1 VLKSTYQRQTD
12 TNSNVVI
19 YFNCIMTIP
28 VYIILPLI
36 AAVVYTV
43 AAMLFKKVLQNG
55 ANLWY
60 INFLSNI
67 VTCLFM
73 VPVYF
78 SGQHH
83 VTGPI
88 PYIPAL
94 VVSVFFIAGQ
104 AFSLIALK
112 YGDVSVATPL
122 LGTKVLM
129 VALFTILLLGIPVP
143 LLWWIASILAVVAM
157 LFLRGQDDKSKKS
170 FVPTVIFSL
179 LCALG
184 FALSDIYIQ
193 KWAPVYGPDRLIF
206 IVFIMVALL
215 SIAFVPLFWKTK
227 FLFKSPVSSLFAI
240 SIVCIALQSV
250 LVAVALS
257 RFGNATAVNIAFSS
271 RGMWSVIFIWLFG
284 SLIGNDERLL
294 GTKTFWQRLTGSV
307 CILLAII
314 LVLVKN

>member
-1 VLKSTYQRQTD
+1 MNHQLLVTGKKYWVAPLNYFQTQM
-12 TNSNVVI
+12 VI
-19 YFNCIMTIP
+19 P
-28 VYIILPLI
+28 LYILLPLI

-43 AAMLFKKVLQNG
+43 AAMLFKKVIDHG

-73 VPVYF
+73 LPVYF
-78 SGQHH
+78 ASNHPG
-83 VTGPI
+83 GPI
-88 PYIPAL
+88 PYVPAF
-94 VVSVFFIAGQ
+94 VISVFFIAGQ
-104 AFSLIALK
+104 AFSLFALRS
-112 YGDVSVATPL
+112 GDVSVATPL

-129 VALFTILLLGIPVP
+129 VALFTIILLGIPVP
-143 LLWWIASILAVVAM
+143 LLWWIASILAVVALLM
-157 LFLRGQDDKSKKS
+157 LRGKDSKSKKS
-170 FVPTVIFSL
+170 FVPTALFSL

-193 KWAPVYGPDRLIF
+193 KWAPVYGPDRL
-206 IVFIMVALL
+206 VFAVFVMVAIL
-215 SIAFVPLFWKTK
+215 SLGFIPFFRKTRL
-227 FLFKSPVSSLFAI
+227 LFKFPVSFFFSL

-271 RGMWSVIFIWLFG
+271 RGMWSVLFIWLFG
-284 SLIGNDERLL
+284 SLIGNNEHML
-294 GTKTFWQRLTGSV
+294 GRKIFWQRLAGSA

-314 LVLVKN
+314 LVMVKN

>member
-1 VLKSTYQRQTD
+1 MS
-12 TNSNVVI
+12 
-19 YFNCIMTIP
+19 IP
-28 VYIILPLI
+28 AYLILPLI
-36 AAVVYTV
+36 GAVIYTI
-43 AAMLFKKVLQNG
+43 AAMLFKKILENG
-55 ANLWY
+55 GNLWF

-73 VPVYF
+73 LPVY
-78 SGQHH
+78 
-83 VTGPI
+83 VTGHHQSGPV

-94 VVSVFFIAGQ
+94 VISVFFIAGQ

-129 VALFTILLLGIPVP
+129 VALLTILLLGIPVP
-143 LLWWIASILAVVAM
+143 LLWWIASILAACA
-157 LFLRGQDDKSKKS
+157 LLLLRGRDDTSKKR

-193 KWAPVYGPDRLIF
+193 KWAPVYGPDRLVF

-215 SIAFVPLFWKTK
+215 SFGFIPLFWKTK
-227 FLFKSPVSSLFAI
+227 HPFKSAVSFWFSL

-250 LVAVALS
+250 LVAIALS

-271 RGMWSVIFIWLFG
+271 RGMWSVLFIWFFG
-284 SLIGNDERLL
+284 GLIGNEEHTL
-294 GTKTFWQRLTGSV
+294 GRKIFWQRLTGSAF
-307 CILLAII
+307 ILLAII
-314 LVLVKN
+314 LVMVRN